1 MTAKSATL
9 LTVLMISAILFMA
22 IGIFSV
28 DAGSSH
34 QVSSDGYGISSNFH

>member
-28 DAGSSH
+28 DASGH
-34 QVSSDGYGISSNFH
+34 QASSDGYGISSDYR

>member
-22 IGIFSV
+22 TGIFSV
-28 DAGSSH
+28 DAGNN
-34 QVSSDGYGISSNFH
+34 QVSSDGYGISSDFH